1 MNVHYTSRHEPL
13 EPELREFCQ
22 ARFKALSKMM
32 SFATDVDVI
41 TSLERNRHKA
51 EIHVLAKGGGLM
63 VAEEGPDLAGS
74 LHRAFDHLEMKL
86 KKDREKFREK
96 KRRGSRERKELASPV
111 EPGVPAE
118 PQRRWVRAAHYS
130 AKPMTIE
137 EALTQFE
144 LKKKEVLMFRREET
158 DAWAVVFRRKDG
170 RIGLVEP
177 E

>member
-1 MNVHYTSRHEPL
+1 L

-22 ARFKALSKMM
+22 ARFKALSKLM

-74 LHRAFDHLEMKL
+74 LHRAFEHLERKL
-86 KKDREKFREK
+86 KKDRDKFREK
-96 KRRGSRERKELASPV
+96 KRRGGRERKELASPV
-111 EPGVPAE
+111 EAGAPAE
-118 PQRRWVRAAHYS
+118 PERRFVRSALFS
-130 AKPMTIE
+130 AKPMTAE

-144 LKKKEVLMFRREET
+144 LKKKEVLMFRRQET
-158 DAWAVVFRRKDG
+158 EGWAVFFRRKDG

>member
-1 MNVHYTSRHEPL
+1 MNVQYTSRHEPL

-22 ARFKALSKMM
+22 ARFKALSKLM

-74 LHRAFDHLEMKL
+74 LHRAFEHLERKL
-86 KKDREKFREK
+86 KKDRDKFREK
-96 KRRGSRERKELASPV
+96 KRRGGRERKELASPV
-111 EPGVPAE
+111 EAGAPAE
-118 PQRRWVRAAHYS
+118 PERRFVRSALFS
-130 AKPMTIE
+130 AKPMTAE

-144 LKKKEVLMFRREET
+144 LKKKEVLMFRRQET
-158 DAWAVVFRRKDG
+158 DGWAVFFRRKDG

>member
-1 MNVHYTSRHEPL
+1 MNVQYTSRHEPL

-22 ARFKALSKMM
+22 ARFKALSKLM

-41 TSLERNRHKA
+41 TSLERDRHKA
-51 EIHVLAKGGGLM
+51 EIHVMAKGGGLM

-74 LHRAFDHLEMKL
+74 LHRAFEHLERKL
-86 KKDREKFREK
+86 KKDRDKFREK
-96 KRRGSRERKELASPV
+96 KRRGGRERKELASPV
-111 EPGVPAE
+111 EAGAPAE
-118 PQRRWVRAAHYS
+118 PERRFVRSALFS
-130 AKPMTIE
+130 AKPMTAE

-144 LKKKEVLMFRREET
+144 LKKKEVLMFRRQET
-158 DAWAVVFRRKDG
+158 EGWAVFFRRKDG

>member
-1 MNVHYTSRHEPL
+1 MNVQYTSRHEPL

-22 ARFKALSKMM
+22 ARFKALSKLM

-74 LHRAFDHLEMKL
+74 LHRAFEHLEKKL
-86 KKDREKFREK
+86 KKDRDKFREK
-96 KRRGSRERKELASPV
+96 KRRGRRERKELASPI
-111 EPGVPAE
+111 EPGAPAE
-118 PQRRWVRAAHYS
+118 AERRFVRATLYS
-130 AKPMTIE
+130 AKPMAVE

-144 LKKKEVLMFRREET
+144 LKKKEVLMFRLEET
-158 DAWAVVFRRKDG
+158 EGWAVLYRRKDG